1 MSGHGDTFE
10 KFKVETVAYQKSL
23 RDVGR
28 IIEKCTI
35 IFLKLSGF
43 RPGARVPF
51 VTAKGPKT
59 MLALSW
65 PFGFPARFADSG
77 GGANSLRSN
86 SAPPYFRNRLH
97 GSATPKAKGMQ

>member
-1 MSGHGDTFE
+1 MSGHGVTSE

-59 MLALSW
+59 MLALLSA
-65 PFGFPARFADSG
+65 ARLG
-77 GGANSLRSN
+77 
-86 SAPPYFRNRLH
+86 H
-97 GSATPKAKGMQ
+97 AKGQGNAINLN